1 MILFTCEAKYVTII
15 QAIKKLL
22 FFQRLTFELKIQRSE
37 ATILYSDN
45 EKTIKFAHNSE
56 FHARIKHIDIQQHF
70 IREIVNS
77 EVMNIK

>member
-1 MILFTCEAKYVTII
+1 MTLSTCEAKYVAVT

-37 ATILYSDN
+37 STIFYNDN
-45 EKTIKFAHNSE
+45 EKAIKFAHNSE

-77 EVMNIK
+77 EIMNIK